1 MMNTT
6 MTEKDIERLKA
17 THAMEMTLLRTQLQG
32 SQMRL
37 ATQVRALKRA
47 EAILQDY
54 LTALY
59 PHLYAQALGARMNT
73 VEAAEY
79 FYQHYL
85 YGTDPAELFGPNEA
99 RQKAEV
105 ERARSAPKP
114 EPVAQGVELSS
125 DAVRLLDVLGSHVL
139 SNEVREHWAQRT
151 GKAVGTAQNTVIPEL
166 LDKGLLHV
174 QQIPVPRYLTRYASD
189 TCYLLSDAGQ
199 AEYRRRF
206 SSEPITYEAAYAPYK
221 SPEAWWMIRATQ
233 ALILAGNEHPAN
245 QRFTYSVYDPIA
257 DQKALSA
264 ADLAPRYGNSE
275 PDLIVMV
282 TSRSGGKSVRLAVE
296 CERGKYS
303 STRLKQKLVK
313 NLQDYAA
320 TGFSGCYYI
329 ANNEDTARVIGGTMT
344 QLRDDLKEQ
353 PDTVSTPGFLALF
366 TLEALRDTWLPTPR
380 FIMTEFF
387 DRKLQRP
394 NPEWPEETAKPER
407 YLRHTPG
414 EKEQNVEGVR
424 QEES

>member
-1 MMNTT
+1 MNTT

-17 THAMEMTLLRTQLQG
+17 THAMDLTLLSTLLQN
-32 SQMRL
+32 SQMQL
-37 ATQVRALKRA
+37 ATKARALKRA
-47 EAILQDY
+47 EAVLQDY

-59 PHLYAQALGARMNT
+59 PGLYAQALGARMST
-73 VEAAEY
+73 VEAGEY

-85 YGTDPAELFGPNEA
+85 YGDDPAELFGPNEV

-105 ERARSAPKP
+105 ERARSAPKS
-114 EPVAQGVELSS
+114 EPVAQGVELSA

-139 SNEVREHWAQRT
+139 SSEVREHWAQRT

-166 LDKGLLHV
+166 LDKGLLRV

-189 TCYLLSDAGQ
+189 MCYLLSPTGQ
-199 AEYRRRF
+199 AEYRHRF

-221 SPEAWWMIRATQ
+221 SPEAWWMIRATK

-257 DQKALSA
+257 DRKALSA
-264 ADLAPRYGNSE
+264 VDLAPRYGNSE
-275 PDLIVMV
+275 PDLIVVV

-296 CERGKYS
+296 CKRGKYNS
-303 STRLKQKLVK
+303 ARLKQKLIK
-313 NLQDYAA
+313 NLQDYATA
-320 TGFSGCYYI
+320 GFSGCYYV

-344 QLRDDLKEQ
+344 RLRDDLKER
-353 PDTVSTPGFLALF
+353 PDSVSTPGFLALF
-366 TLEALRDTWLPTPR
+366 TLEALRDAWLPTPR
-380 FIMTEFF
+380 FIATEFF
-387 DRKLQRP
+387 DRKLQRV
-394 NPEWPEETAKPER
+394 NPEWPEEAARPER

-414 EKEQNVEGVR
+414 GKGQSVD
-424 QEES
+424 